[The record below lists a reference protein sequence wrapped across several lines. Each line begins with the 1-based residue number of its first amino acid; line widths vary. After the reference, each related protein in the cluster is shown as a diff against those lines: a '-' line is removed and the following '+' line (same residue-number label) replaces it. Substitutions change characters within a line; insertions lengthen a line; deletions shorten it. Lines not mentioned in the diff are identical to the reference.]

1 MNSEIF
7 LLLLFEFRE
16 CSEYYKLVRTD
27 VSIDGPRK
35 TPYPKQYATT
45 EDECKTEC
53 ERENCDAFYLD
64 NKCQIYISNFY
75 STLEPAILEVVGFE
89 NSFYISADIIPGNL
103 YYIDS
108 CNLDQ
113 ILI

>member
-1 MNSEIF
+1 MNFKIF

-16 CSEYYKLVRTD
+16 CSEYHKLVRTD
-27 VSIDGPRK
+27 VSNDGPYK
-35 TPYPKQYATT
+35 ASYPKQYATT

-53 ERENCDAFYLD
+53 EKENCDAFYLD

-75 STLEPAILEVVGFE
+75 SILEPAVLEVVGFE

-103 YYIDS
+103 NCIDS
-108 CNLDQ
+108 
-113 ILI
+113 